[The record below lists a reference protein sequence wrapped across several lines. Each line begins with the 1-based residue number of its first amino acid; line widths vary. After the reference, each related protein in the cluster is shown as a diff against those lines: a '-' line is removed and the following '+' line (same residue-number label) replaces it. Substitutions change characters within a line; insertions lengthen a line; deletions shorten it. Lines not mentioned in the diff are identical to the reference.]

1 MKKIWITMILT
12 MIVLSLYSQVSR
24 KKYIESENLIEWP
37 IGFNPKEADFYVHNQ
52 IEINASPEVVWDLL
66 INVGDW
72 NSWYNGIQNIKF
84 EGQEEQILR
93 LGSKV
98 FWNSMGQSLNNTII
112 QYGPNKALT
121 WQFNESKIQGC
132 HAWIILPTD
141 NGCLVITDESQTGHL
156 AKLQKLFLPNK
167 LKKQHNDWLRLLKQ
181 QAEGK
186 NDLSSE

>member
-37 IGFNPKEADFYVHNQ
+37 TGFNPKVTDFYVQNE

-66 INVGDW
+66 INAGDW
-72 NSWYNGIQNIKF
+72 NLWYDGIQNIKF
-84 EGQEEQILR
+84 EDQEEKVLR

-112 QYGPNKALT
+112 QYEPNKALA

-141 NGCLVITDESQTGHL
+141 NGCLVITDESQTGQL

-167 LKKQHNDWLRLLKQ
+167 LKKQHDDWLRLLKQ
-181 QAEGK
+181 QAESK
-186 NDLSSE
+186 NDLPGE